1 MSLLQMQSKTGM
13 LVKAPALWK
22 PIVEAFFAHSFL
34 QNKTKGWDF
43 LHRGWSGVASFQ
55 WYADIFTVVLQGD
68 QEHLLTLKE
77 IHKIPAK
84 LGVFFHPIT
93 IWFLH
98 YDSKHN
104 LQLALFGSCK
114 KQ

>member
-13 LVKAPALWK
+13 LGKAPALWK

-77 IHKIPAK
+77 MHKIPAK
-84 LGVFFHPIT
+84 LGFFSSYNYLVFT
-93 IWFLH
+93 LWQQT
-98 YDSKHN
+98 
-104 LQLALFGSCK
+104 QLATSIVWKL
-114 KQ
+114 